1 MALRKRGKAGY
12 WHVYFD
18 TIRETEDGPRRVR
31 TTINLGTTDKKAA
44 RSLESELM
52 RKNREAIHRRRV
64 QQILDVVGNC
74 SEIPNNSIPARH
86 RRRRLLIADALDA
99 AEKHREIG
107 ESTKKIWRK
116 FEREINLR
124 YMDQLTNEAAFDYLS
139 DKCGGASGKR
149 FNNVRSALNSV
160 YKLTLLES
168 GMDDSPFAR
177 IPQRRLQSKHQRPFT
192 EEEFIRIYQAAPQPW
207 KSAALI
213 AWFTGLRQKDVFL
226 LRWSDIEGDVLTTVP
241 AKTSRFGRGV
251 QIPIHPQLAAE
262 LQSLPHV
269 DDRVLGAW
277 PYTPNYI
284 RFRRAFGEILDR
296 LGIRDNQR
304 GIVAFNS
311 LRDSFVTRCD
321 AAGIPRHA
329 IRGIVGHVSDE
340 TTDLYSH
347 DLTTARLVQG
357 LPSVNLDKPINL
369 TENVSKSVSRKKSR
383 R

>member
-1 MALRKRGKAGY
+1 VALRKRGKAGY
-12 WHVYFD
+12 WHAYFD
-18 TIRETEDGPRRVR
+18 TIRETENGPRRVR

-44 RSLESELM
+44 RALESELM
-52 RKNREAIHRRRV
+52 RKNREAILLRRV
-64 QQILDVVGNC
+64 RTILDGN
-74 SEIPNNSIPARH
+74 SFQNGNSSIPRVH
-86 RRRRLLIADALDA
+86 RRRRLPISEALDA
-99 AEKHREIG
+99 AEKHRELG

-116 FEREINLR
+116 FEREIKLK
-124 YMDQLTNEAAFDYLS
+124 YMDQLTNEAAFDYLQENC
-139 DKCGGASGKR
+139 DGASGKR

-160 YKLTLLES
+160 YRLTLMES
-168 GMDDSPFAR
+168 GLDESPFAR

-192 EEEFIRIYQAAPQPW
+192 EDEFVRIYQAAPEPW
-207 KSAALI
+207 RSAALI

-226 LRWSDIEGDVLTTVP
+226 LRWDDIQGDVLTTVP

-262 LQSLPHV
+262 LAKLPHV
-269 DDRVLGAW
+269 NERVLGAW
-277 PYTPNYI
+277 KYTPNYI
-284 RFRRAFGEILDR
+284 RFRRAFGEILDG
-296 LGIRDNQR
+296 LGIRDNER

-357 LPSVNLDKPINL
+357 LPSVNLDRVVK
-369 TENVSKSVSRKKSR
+369 TSKKRARNCV
-383 R
+383 